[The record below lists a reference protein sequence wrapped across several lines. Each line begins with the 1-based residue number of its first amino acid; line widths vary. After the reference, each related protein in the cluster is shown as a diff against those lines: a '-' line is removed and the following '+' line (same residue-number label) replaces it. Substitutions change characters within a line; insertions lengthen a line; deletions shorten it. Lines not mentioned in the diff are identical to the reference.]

1 MIRAYTRA
9 IAQLGEPRMRRFVLI
24 SLGAALFVF
33 IALWLALGFL
43 IANTVLFD
51 IWLIEAAVDFLG
63 GLATAG
69 LTWLLFPGVVG
80 LVIGFL
86 LEGVAAAVEARHFPK
101 LAPARGLPLAAS
113 LGIAAKYLAILVVL
127 NLALLVF
134 LLTGPLF
141 PFVFYAV
148 NGYLLGREYF
158 ELVAMRRMG
167 PVEMRRLRQDRRG
180 AITMAG
186 VVMAFLLTVPV
197 VNLLTP
203 IIVTSAMVHLF
214 QGWRGQDEDQ
224 MEGRVEG

>member
-1 MIRAYTRA
+1 MIRAYSKA
-9 IAQLGEPRMRRFVLI
+9 VSQLGDPKMRRFVWI
-24 SLGAALFVF
+24 SLGAALLVFVV
-33 IALWLALGFL
+33 LWGSVGFL

-51 IWLIEAAVDFLG
+51 IWLLETAVDFLG

-86 LEGVAAAVEARHFPK
+86 LEGVVAAVEDRHYLK
-101 LAPARGLPLAAS
+101 LAPTQGLPLAAS
-113 LGIAAKYLAILVVL
+113 LAVAAKYLAILVVL
-127 NLALLVF
+127 NLLLLVF

-158 ELVAMRRMG
+158 ELVALRRMG
-167 PVEMRRLRQDRRG
+167 PVEMRLLRRDRRG
-180 AITMAG
+180 AITVAG

-203 IIVTSAMVHLF
+203 IIATAAMVHLF
-214 QGWRGQDEDQ
+214 QGWRGQDEK
-224 MEGRVEG
+224 G